1 MDLGSAL
8 LAPWGQPSSSHHT
21 WPDIGWISGPQ
32 VSRAGT
38 PRPPCAISGVARVKS
53 SRQGASLLQESITS
67 RHITSFISYMRMVYS
82 PMSTL
87 AGRHG

>member
-1 MDLGSAL
+1 MDLGSAP
-8 LAPWGQPSSSHHT
+8 LAPRGQPSSPHHT
-21 WPDIGWISGPQ
+21 WPETGWMSGPQ

-38 PRPPCAISGVARVKS
+38 PRPPRGVARVKS
-53 SRQGASLLQESITS
+53 GRQGASLLQESITS